1 MIDLSNSDSGVRVG
15 KDRYNSFAYADDLT
29 LFSSSITGLQH
40 LIDISVSY
48 ASKWRFSF
56 GINKTKIL
64 QVGKCHFSDVP
75 KWYLGKPCFS
85 NIINV
90 VTELKL
96 LGITFS
102 ATTSAHD
109 GHVTDRIS
117 AARRA
122 MYRYYNTGWCY
133 PGLST
138 NTKMYLWESVGV
150 PALTYGMDCVYLS
163 KSNLK
168 KLESAQ
174 GSLIKQCIG
183 LSKRSHHTALL
194 RALHIDPISDVVKR
208 DTISL
213 AGRLSQVQS
222 PLRNLFTHE
231 ISSYI
236 LEGKTHKNCIVD
248 RLLQYGISP
257 ISILFSDGSRG
268 SCPPY
273 DGRGTVEDGIAD
285 SLRPLLTSPNYNNP
299 ASFERSL
306 VKLLTRVNE

>member
-1 MIDLSNSDSGVRVG
+1 M
-15 KDRYNSFAYADDLT
+15 
-29 LFSSSITGLQH
+29 
-40 LIDISVSY
+40 
-48 ASKWRFSF
+48 
-56 GINKTKIL
+56 
-64 QVGKCHFSDVP
+64 
-75 KWYLGKPCFS
+75 
-85 NIINV
+85 
-90 VTELKL
+90 
-96 LGITFS
+96 
-102 ATTSAHD
+102 
-109 GHVTDRIS
+109 
-117 AARRA
+117 
-122 MYRYYNTGWCY
+122 
-133 PGLST
+133 
-138 NTKMYLWESVGV
+138 
-150 PALTYGMDCVYLS
+150 
-163 KSNLK
+163 
-168 KLESAQ
+168 LESAQ

-194 RALHIDPISDVVKR
+194 RALYIDPISDVVKR

-236 LEGKTHKNCIVD
+236 LEGKIHKNCIVD
-248 RLLQYGISP
+248 RLLRYGISP
-257 ISILFSDGSRG
+257 VSILFSDGSRG